1 MSKHAITGLTH
12 CTSLDGRKHHIN
24 CTQLDIGNASTDMAA
39 HSGNGTIQ
47 ADGSIKVE
55 PLMSV
60 NNVANTLVFLSKLPL
75 EADVLRM
82 NIL

>member
-1 MSKHAITGLTH
+1 MGS
-12 CTSLDGRKHHIN
+12 
-24 CTQLDIGNASTDMAA
+24 
-39 HSGNGTIQ
+39 HSGNGTKQ

-60 NNVANTLVFLSKLPL
+60 DNVGKTLVFLAKLPL
-75 EADVLRM
+75 DTDVFRM

>member
-1 MSKHAITGLTH
+1 
-12 CTSLDGRKHHIN
+12 
-24 CTQLDIGNASTDMAA
+24 MAA
-39 HSGNGTIQ
+39 HSGNGTRQ

-60 NNVANTLVFLSKLPL
+60 DNVANTLVFLAKLPL

>member
-1 MSKHAITGLTH
+1 
-12 CTSLDGRKHHIN
+12 
-24 CTQLDIGNASTDMAA
+24 MAA
-39 HSGNGTIQ
+39 HSGNGTKQ
-47 ADGSIKVE
+47 ADLSIKVE

-60 NNVANTLVFLSKLPL
+60 ENVATTLIFLAKLPL